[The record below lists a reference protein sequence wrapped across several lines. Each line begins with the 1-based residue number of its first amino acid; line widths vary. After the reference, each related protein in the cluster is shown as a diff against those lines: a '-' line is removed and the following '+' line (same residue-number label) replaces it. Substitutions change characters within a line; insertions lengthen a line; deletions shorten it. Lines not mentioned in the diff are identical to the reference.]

1 MIHEESVQRY
11 CAFFESLSLLS
22 LDDLGEYFEASARFK
37 DPFNDVIGVANIRRV
52 FEHMY
57 TQVHEPAFEILD
69 SMSDANIAFIRWR
82 FRFSLGKRGKTLFTD
97 GVSRVKFAQGGKALA
112 HFDLWDPVEGVY
124 RHLRAFGPAFRW
136 LTRGLAV
143 G

>member
-82 FRFSLGKRGKTLFTD
+82 FRFSLSKQGKALHAD
-97 GVSRVKFAQGGKALA
+97 GVSRVTFAPDGKAIE
-112 HFDLWDPVEGVY
+112 HIDYWDPVEGVY
-124 RHLRAFGPAFRW
+124 RHLPFLGPAFRC
-136 LTRGLAV
+136 LTRRLAV
-143 G
+143 